1 MSAQNTAPQRSQEY
15 DVDSESAENESEQA
29 ETTAPAEPEE
39 LSLDLIFE
47 VLKNRRRRDVI
58 RYLEEQSERTSLSD
72 LAEHVAA
79 LENDTTTQAL
89 TSSQRKRVY
98 VGLYQCHLPKMDDMD
113 IVNFNQDRGYVEAR
127 RQRRPARPVPRPRD
141 DRRPELARTT
151 SGSPGSGSAPSPSRS
166 PPASPRH
173 LPRCSS
179 VWSSP
184 GISAS
189 PRTRP
194 TWPRPASSV
203 IGLASPR
210 SRESTVSRPRGAT
223 AVGRRSTVSPGARG
237 TPAPTHEAYPVRP
250 HFGDGP
256 LFPRAT
262 AVHPPPD

>member
-113 IVNFNQDRGYVEAR
+113 IVNFNQDRGYVELGANVD
-127 RQRRPARPVPRPRD
+127 QLDPYLDPVTTD
-141 DRRPELARTT
+141 DQSWHTYYLGLSGLGVGAIAISLAAGLTAALT
-151 SGSPGSGSAPSPSRS
+151 QVLLGVVVDGY
-166 PPASPRH
+166 
-173 LPRCSS
+173 L
-179 VWSSP
+179 
-184 GISAS
+184 
-189 PRTRP
+189 
-194 TWPRPASSV
+194 
-203 IGLASPR
+203 GLAAYQTYVA
-210 SRESTVSRPRGAT
+210 STG
-223 AVGRRSTVSPGARG
+223 
-237 TPAPTHEAYPVRP
+237 E
-250 HFGDGP
+250 
-256 LFPRAT
+256 
-262 AVHPPPD
+262 

>member
-113 IVNFNQDRGYVEAR
+113 IVNFNQDRGYVELGANVD
-127 RQRRPARPVPRPRD
+127 QLDPYLDPVTTD
-141 DRRPELARTT
+141 DQSWHTYYLGLSGLGVGAIAISLAAGLTAALT
-151 SGSPGSGSAPSPSRS
+151 QVLLGVVVAGY
-166 PPASPRH
+166 
-173 LPRCSS
+173 L
-179 VWSSP
+179 
-184 GISAS
+184 
-189 PRTRP
+189 
-194 TWPRPASSV
+194 
-203 IGLASPR
+203 GLAAYQTYVA
-210 SRESTVSRPRGAT
+210 STG
-223 AVGRRSTVSPGARG
+223 
-237 TPAPTHEAYPVRP
+237 E
-250 HFGDGP
+250 
-256 LFPRAT
+256 
-262 AVHPPPD
+262 

>member
-98 VGLYQCHLPKMDDMD
+98 VGLYQRHLPKMDDMD
-113 IVNFNQDRGYVEAR
+113 IVNFNQDRGYVELGANVD
-127 RQRRPARPVPRPRD
+127 QLDPYLDPVTTD
-141 DRRPELARTT
+141 DQSWHTYYLGLSGLGVGAIAISLAAGLTAALT
-151 SGSPGSGSAPSPSRS
+151 QVLLGVVVAGY
-166 PPASPRH
+166 
-173 LPRCSS
+173 L
-179 VWSSP
+179 
-184 GISAS
+184 
-189 PRTRP
+189 
-194 TWPRPASSV
+194 
-203 IGLASPR
+203 GLAAYQTYVA
-210 SRESTVSRPRGAT
+210 STG
-223 AVGRRSTVSPGARG
+223 
-237 TPAPTHEAYPVRP
+237 E
-250 HFGDGP
+250 
-256 LFPRAT
+256 
-262 AVHPPPD
+262 

>member
-98 VGLYQCHLPKMDDMD
+98 VGLHQCHLPKMDDMD
-113 IVNFNQDRGYVEAR
+113 IVNFNQDRGYVELGANVD
-127 RQRRPARPVPRPRD
+127 QLDPYLDPVTTD
-141 DRRPELARTT
+141 DQSWHTYYLGLSGLGVGAIAISLAAGLTAALT
-151 SGSPGSGSAPSPSRS
+151 QVLLGVVVAGY
-166 PPASPRH
+166 
-173 LPRCSS
+173 L
-179 VWSSP
+179 
-184 GISAS
+184 
-189 PRTRP
+189 
-194 TWPRPASSV
+194 
-203 IGLASPR
+203 GLAAYQTYVA
-210 SRESTVSRPRGAT
+210 STG
-223 AVGRRSTVSPGARG
+223 
-237 TPAPTHEAYPVRP
+237 E
-250 HFGDGP
+250 
-256 LFPRAT
+256 
-262 AVHPPPD
+262 

>member
-89 TSSQRKRVY
+89 TSSQPKRVY

-113 IVNFNQDRGYVEAR
+113 IVNFNQDRGYVELGANVD
-127 RQRRPARPVPRPRD
+127 QLDPYLDPVTTD
-141 DRRPELARTT
+141 DQSWHTYYLGLSGLGVGAIAISLAAGLTAALT
-151 SGSPGSGSAPSPSRS
+151 QVLLGVVVAGY
-166 PPASPRH
+166 
-173 LPRCSS
+173 L
-179 VWSSP
+179 
-184 GISAS
+184 
-189 PRTRP
+189 
-194 TWPRPASSV
+194 
-203 IGLASPR
+203 GLAAYQTYVA
-210 SRESTVSRPRGAT
+210 STG
-223 AVGRRSTVSPGARG
+223 
-237 TPAPTHEAYPVRP
+237 E
-250 HFGDGP
+250 
-256 LFPRAT
+256 
-262 AVHPPPD
+262 